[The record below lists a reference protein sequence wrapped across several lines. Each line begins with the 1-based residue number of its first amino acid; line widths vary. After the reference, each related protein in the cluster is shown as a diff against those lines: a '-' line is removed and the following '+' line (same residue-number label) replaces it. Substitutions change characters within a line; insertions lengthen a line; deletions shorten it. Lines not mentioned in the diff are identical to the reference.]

1 MFSNTLKTILLLLL
15 LACATQSQVRFA
27 VIEANNIDGKTSG
40 AVTVGTTNG
49 GGASQNFYPAHI
61 TIIGH
66 TITALVTPVTLSV
79 GTNSSTYNN
88 LLAATLLSTSLNA
101 TNLMQVLNLAAGSP
115 VIAHNTDIKVNV
127 TSIAVGTAYTFDIKI
142 FGWYE

>member
-1 MFSNTLKTILLLLL
+1 MGIDIRYS
-15 LACATQSQVRFA
+15 

-40 AVTVGTTNG
+40 AVTVGTANG
-49 GGASQNFYPAHI
+49 GGASQSFYPVHI
-61 TIIGH
+61 LIIAH
-66 TITALVTPVTLSV
+66 TITALITPVTISV

-88 LLAATLLSTSLNA
+88 LLAATLLSSSLNA
-101 TNLMQVLNLAAGSP
+101 TNLMQVLSLAAASP

-127 TSIAVGTAYTFDIKI
+127 TSIAVGTTYTFDIKI